1 MGHKYEEVLV
11 ALRQIMR
18 ATDLHSKQLKK
29 LTGLTTPQLV
39 VLLSLQDRGDVS
51 VGVLADRISLSQ
63 ATVTSILDRLERQEL
78 VSRRRN
84 EQDRRKV
91 HIDLTEAGRER
102 LRDAPT
108 ALQDA
113 FVQAFTALE
122 KWEQNLITSALQRVA
137 VMMNAETI
145 DASPLLDIQSIAE
158 ASVGAP
164 TLISSDPNSA
174 TS

>member
-1 MGHKYEEVLV
+1 MERKCEEVLV

-29 LTGLTTPQLV
+29 LAGLTTPQLV
-39 VLLSLQDRGDVS
+39 VLLSLQDGDDVS
-51 VGVLADRISLSQ
+51 VGALADRISLSQ
-63 ATVTSILDRLERQEL
+63 ATVTAILDRLERREL
-78 VSRRRN
+78 VYRRRN
-84 EQDRRKV
+84 EDDRRKV
-91 HIDLTEAGRER
+91 HVYLTEAGRER
-102 LRDAPT
+102 LRDAPA

-137 VMMNAETI
+137 VMMKAETI
-145 DASPLLDIQSIAE
+145 EAAPLLEVQSIAE
-158 ASVGAP
+158 ASAGASIP
-164 TLISSDPNSA
+164 ESLDPESA